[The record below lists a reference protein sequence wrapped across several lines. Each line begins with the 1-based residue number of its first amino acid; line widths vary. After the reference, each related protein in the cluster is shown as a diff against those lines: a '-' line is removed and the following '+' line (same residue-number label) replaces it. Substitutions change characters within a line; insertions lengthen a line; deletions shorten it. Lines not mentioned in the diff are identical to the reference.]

1 MYNKNILFVL
11 AHLDDET
18 FGLGGYL
25 QRLAKSDTN
34 ISFMFLCSG
43 RDDENFFNRL
53 NSFNKVIDTLQFKNH
68 PTYILGDSYDM
79 ELEKNFTKDICSFIE
94 NMINEKKPDIIITNA
109 ETDMH
114 QDHIITSEAVKIA
127 ARPTRHKVKEIYELR
142 IPESEFFKSS
152 YFDVVIELTEDELR
166 LKKFLSSFYETE
178 KPPKFNNFE
187 YLRTVYRELD

>member
-1 MYNKNILFVL
+1 MKDKNILFVL

-25 QRLAKSDTN
+25 QRLAKSYAKIT
-34 ISFMFLCSG
+34 FMFLCSG
-43 RDDENFFNRL
+43 RNDENFFDRV
-53 NSFNKVIDTLQFKNH
+53 NSFNKVIDTLQFKNY

-94 NMINEKKPDIIITNA
+94 NKINEIKPDIIITNA

-127 ARPTRHKVKEIYELR
+127 ARPTRHNVKEIYELK
-142 IPESEFFKSS
+142 IPGSEFFKSS
-152 YFDVVIELTEDELR
+152 YFDIVINLTDDELR

-178 KPPKFNNFE
+178 KQPKLDNFE
-187 YLRTVYRELD
+187 YLRTVYRELE

>member
-1 MYNKNILFVL
+1 MKDKNILFVL

-25 QRLAKSDTN
+25 QRLAKSAAKVT
-34 ISFMFLCSG
+34 FMFLCSG

-53 NSFNKVIDTLQFKNH
+53 NAFNKVIDTLQFKTY

-94 NMINEKKPDIIITNA
+94 NKINEIKPDIIITNA

-127 ARPTRHKVKEIYELR
+127 ARPTRHKVKEIYELK
-142 IPESEFFKSS
+142 IPSSEFFKSS
-152 YFDVVIELTEDELR
+152 YFDVVVELSVEELQIKR
-166 LKKFLSSFYETE
+166 LISSFYNTE
-178 KPPKFNNFE
+178 KTPVFDNFE
-187 YLRTVYRELD
+187 YLRTVYRELE